1 MARQSVREKVKFDS
15 PDKLA
20 EYYMESMRHYTT
32 ECVMLVMLD
41 NKGHLLG
48 EHIISKGVVNASLIS
63 PREVFILALKH
74 DASSIILIH
83 NHPSG
88 DATPSKADRQITG
101 QMYECGKLMNIPLID
116 HIIIGDHTYS
126 SFKELELI

>member
-1 MARQSVREKVKFDS
+1 
-15 PDKLA
+15 
-20 EYYMESMRHYTT
+20 MERLRHYAT
-32 ECVMLVMLD
+32 ENVILVLLD

-48 EHIISKGVVNASLIS
+48 ECTISKGTVNASLLS
-63 PREVFILALKH
+63 PREIFIQALKF

-88 DATPSKADRQITG
+88 DAAPSKPDKAVTRQIH
-101 QMYECGKLMNIPLID
+101 ECGKLMNIPLID

-126 SFKELELI
+126 SFKELGLL